1 LKKKK
6 KQKQFRAVIDT
17 NLFISGL
24 FAEHGYTRQIQ
35 QLWVNGAFDLVVS
48 EKILKEINATLLKP
62 FIRKKLRLAH
72 NDEKLITDLIREKA
86 SVVTT
91 DLYETERIR
100 TDPTDNKF
108 LACALEGKADY
119 IVSGDNHLLEIKYFY
134 GIQIIDAKTFVKK
147 ITGN

>member
-1 LKKKK
+1 MKKKK
-6 KQKQFRAVIDT
+6 EQKQFRAVIDT

-24 FAEHGYTRQIQ
+24 FAEHGYTCQIH

-48 EKILKEINATLLKP
+48 EKILKEINTTLLKP
-62 FIRKKLRLAH
+62 FIRKKLRLFH

-86 SVVTT
+86 SVVTA
-91 DLYETERIR
+91 DLYETERIK

-119 IVSGDNHLLEIKYFY
+119 LVSGDNHLLEIKYFH

-147 ITGN
+147 ITGK